1 MYKAKNMNG
10 RRNIFTE
17 TVPTNQNLLLE
28 GTSTVPV
35 VSAHYRSLRRN
46 DGSGGNEKKILQII
60 VRVFQHAAAAD
71 SATSSS
77 DNAHACKTRKRQ
89 QAGREMHKRTHKR
102 TDNSQTSCIRTHPI
116 YRTGGGLKMLKLHG

>member
-1 MYKAKNMNG
+1 MNG

-46 DGSGGNEKKILQII
+46 DGSGGNEKKILEII
-60 VRVFQHAAAAD
+60 VRVFQQAAAAD
-71 SATSSS
+71 RATSSS
-77 DNAHACKTRKRQ
+77 DNAHACQTRKRHE
-89 QAGREMHKRTHKR
+89 AGREMHARTNGR
-102 TDNSQTSCIRTHPI
+102 TTRKHHASGHIPSIGRAEV
-116 YRTGGGLKMLKLHG
+116 